1 MCAYINAYRHMG
13 IHTQTILNGLP
24 LWLHPNCHHLRE
36 SSFTC
41 WPWHLVHVSPPLK
54 VGNIFKLTP
63 RTPQRNSQ
71 REMWLHP
78 FPPPATHLPN
88 NWSSPY
94 GVCLD
99 FSADSDSL
107 ASCLVLQRNDNDKI
121 RSWKWPD
128 IPKLVKN
135 TTFMGGQ
142 WGKKTKKQKIHEPS
156 SLMASPIMLN
166 HLLPFLY
173 PLPLTGLLCSAI
185 SQVSI
190 SRLRFFLKLQVFH
203 DWKLSF
209 ILQTNPPLSS
219 PSIFVP
225 ELFLVCSRLSSQYQL
240 AELTIRAPFLTLRLH
255 RGPNTHTPYPIRHP
269 WACMFI
275 FLPNVSQGTFFFSL
289 QSHC

>member
-1 MCAYINAYRHMG
+1 M
-13 IHTQTILNGLP
+13 
-24 LWLHPNCHHLRE
+24 
-36 SSFTC
+36 
-41 WPWHLVHVSPPLK
+41 
-54 VGNIFKLTP
+54 
-63 RTPQRNSQ
+63 
-71 REMWLHP
+71 
-78 FPPPATHLPN
+78 
-88 NWSSPY
+88 
-94 GVCLD
+94 
-99 FSADSDSL
+99 
-107 ASCLVLQRNDNDKI
+107 
-121 RSWKWPD
+121 
-128 IPKLVKN
+128 
-135 TTFMGGQ
+135 
-142 WGKKTKKQKIHEPS
+142 
-156 SLMASPIMLN
+156 MASPIMLN

-255 RGPNTHTPYPIRHP
+255 RGPNTHTPYPIRHL

-275 FLPNVSQGTFFFSL
+275 FLPNISQGTFFFLCSPTVRTPNSDLPFLSWVLL
-289 QSHC
+289 QKLPY